1 VKSFFSFP
9 HPVNETSA
17 RIVAGGVVA
26 MSVLFLVTQ
35 SGWVLVP
42 LTYGFVA
49 RVLTGPTMSPLGRI
63 ATQVV
68 TPRLKGNHKFVPGPP
83 KRFAQG
89 VGLLFSGAA
98 SLLWATG
105 NLGAAQVV
113 IAVLVVA
120 AGLESFFAICLGCI
134 MFGVLMRMGVIPEDI
149 CEECSN
155 IHLRSAAKPQ

>member
-1 VKSFFSFP
+1 
-9 HPVNETSA
+9 
-17 RIVAGGVVA
+17 
-26 MSVLFLVTQ
+26 MSILFLLTG

-89 VGLLFSGAA
+89 IGMLFSGVA

-105 NLGAAQVV
+105 NLGAAQLV
-113 IAVLVVA
+113 IAALIVA
-120 AGLESFFAICLGCI
+120 AGLESFFAICLGCM
-134 MFGVLMRMGVIPEDI
+134 MFSVLMRVGVIPEDI

>member
-1 VKSFFSFP
+1 
-9 HPVNETSA
+9 
-17 RIVAGGVVA
+17 
-26 MSVLFLVTQ
+26 
-35 SGWVLVP
+35 
-42 LTYGFVA
+42 
-49 RVLTGPTMSPLGRI
+49 
-63 ATQVV
+63 
-68 TPRLKGNHKFVPGPP
+68 LKGNHKFVPGPP

-113 IAVLVVA
+113 IAALVVA

>member
-1 VKSFFSFP
+1 MKSFFSFP

-17 RIVAGGVVA
+17 RLVAGGVVA

-113 IAVLVVA
+113 IAALVVA

>member
-113 IAVLVVA
+113 IAALVVA

-134 MFGVLMRMGVIPEDI
+134 MFGMLMRMGVIPEDI

>member
-1 VKSFFSFP
+1 MSIFF
-9 HPVNETSA
+9 
-17 RIVAGGVVA
+17 
-26 MSVLFLVTQ
+26 LLTQ

-42 LTYGFVA
+42 LTYGFLA
-49 RVLTGPTMSPLGRI
+49 RVFTGPTMSPLGRI

-89 VGLLFSGAA
+89 VGLLFSGVA

-105 NLGAAQVV
+105 NMGAAQVV
-113 IAVLVVA
+113 IAALIVA

-134 MFGVLMRMGVIPEDI
+134 MFSMLMRIGVIPEDV
-149 CEECSN
+149 CEECN
-155 IHLRSAAKPQ
+155 NFHLRSAAKPQ

>member
-1 VKSFFSFP
+1 MKSFFSFP

-113 IAVLVVA
+113 IAALVVA

-155 IHLRSAAKPQ
+155 IHLRSAAKPR

>member
-113 IAVLVVA
+113 IAALVVA

>member
-42 LTYGFVA
+42 LTYGFFA

-113 IAVLVVA
+113 IAALVVA

>member
-17 RIVAGGVVA
+17 RLVAGGVVA
-26 MSVLFLVTQ
+26 MSILFLFTQ

-42 LTYGFVA
+42 LAYGFLA

-89 VGLLFSGAA
+89 VGLLFSGVA

-105 NLGAAQVV
+105 NMGAAQVV
-113 IAVLVVA
+113 IAALIVA

-134 MFGVLMRMGVIPEDI
+134 MFSMLMRIGVIPEDV

-155 IHLRSAAKPQ
+155 FHLRSAAKPQ